1 MLRLHRR
8 PPTPVAT
15 LLLLLVAGSACATTA
30 PEDTALR
37 PVTSPMRL
45 IVDNRCFN
53 DVRIYAIQNG
63 VTQIPLG
70 RVEAVS
76 TREVVLPASL
86 VAARTIRLVAVP
98 LAHGRQTAIDLDL
111 YDGGTAIWY
120 LQNDP
125 AFSRLVKR

>member
-1 MLRLHRR
+1 M
-8 PPTPVAT
+8 
-15 LLLLLVAGSACATTA
+15 ACATA
-30 PEDTALR
+30 PPEESALQPVSR
-37 PVTSPMRL
+37 SSWAGSPVQPVTSPVRL

-53 DVRIYAIQNG
+53 DVRLYAIQNG

-98 LAHGRQTAIDLDL
+98 LATGRQTTIDLDL

-120 LQNDP
+120 LQNEP